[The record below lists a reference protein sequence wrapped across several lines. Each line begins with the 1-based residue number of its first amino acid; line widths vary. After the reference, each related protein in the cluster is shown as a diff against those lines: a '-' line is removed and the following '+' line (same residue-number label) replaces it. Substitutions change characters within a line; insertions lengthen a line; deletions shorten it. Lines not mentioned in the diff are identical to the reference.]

1 MLMLCIDYR
10 LGFNTIVPAKLIPKL
25 LFNCNWILDFLMG
38 TPQVMKIGNNI
49 CSTVILDTGAPQGC
63 CFSPRLYSL
72 FTYDCTATYNSYHSS
87 TTMHDR
93 DALQR
98 VVATAQR
105 ITGCDLPSIGEI
117 HTICC
122 LNKAQSIIQD
132 PNHPGHRLFF
142 RVNEFGVLE
151 VINDETEVE
160 SVKKAHATTTWAV
173 PTAQEGKTFSES
185 RTNIKEERP
194 VTRGNLRCAHC
205 HQIGSPQDSHPDG
218 KFCSEKCLQQAQE
231 NEHRPKKDTKPNAEL
246 HSTNRKR
253 KIQLPGNLKAENTE
267 DGDDPREEEDDS
279 EDRAD
284 RKVVRGPQRSRRKR
298 RGDAALLKQAVPY
311 GGKKKS
317 WSWASY
323 LEQEKAIA
331 APSKLFKEHQSFP
344 HSKNGFKVGMK
355 LEGVDPEHPSV
366 YCVLT
371 VAEVSG
377 YRIRLH
383 FDKYSDCY
391 DFWINANSSDIHPVG
406 WCEKTGHKLYP
417 PKGMKE
423 EEFSWQAYIKL
434 CKAQA
439 APKALFENQ
448 NTTVTPSGF
457 RIGMKLEAV
466 DRKNPT
472 FICVATVTDMV
483 DSRFLVHFDNWDESY
498 DYCFASWSIA
508 IYCVYKC
515 KNAKRFYYPNA
526 KHFSWERYLEETNSL
541 PAPARAF
548 KSRPT
553 HGFHRN
559 MKLEAV
565 DKRNPMLIRVVTIVD
580 TDDHRIKIHF
590 DGWGDE
596 YDYWV
601 DTDSPD
607 IHPAGW
613 CAKTIHPL
621 QPPISPQDMFESS
634 EQGGCPTPGCKGVG
648 HIKGARYS
656 GHHSAVGCPYSDI
669 NINKDS
675 VLPDR
680 LSGEI
685 PVSSLSMAKNR
696 KGESNC
702 DTASSVVEKQFGS
715 NQNNHSKTCGTE
727 TLGAQEANEDS
738 LHKKPP
744 VHHRTHTLEP
754 ESPRV
759 GRPCK
764 QRKVE
769 EELEEEEI
777 ESEESS
783 ITETKVDVCP
793 EGVDKREFVYNY
805 KNAVC
810 LQKYIK
816 IGHSCGKSE
825 ELTLQQALHQSVFMS
840 STSPIP
846 SLPLCWEQHS
856 KLLPSVAGITA
867 SKVAG
872 WTVEEV
878 TEFIQG
884 LPGCK
889 EQVKTFREEQI
900 DGEAFLL
907 LTQVDLVKILS
918 IKLGPALKIYNS
930 ILMFKTAENS
940 YNEL

>member
-1 MLMLCIDYR
+1 MEESPAS
-10 LGFNTIVPAKLIPKL
+10 LGAQDFDVYSAMDWKDGVGTL
-25 LFNCNWILDFLMG
+25 LGSEL
-38 TPQVMKIGNNI
+38 K
-49 CSTVILDTGAPQGC
+49 
-63 CFSPRLYSL
+63 
-72 FTYDCTATYNSYHSS
+72 
-87 TTMHDR
+87 
-93 DALQR
+93 
-98 VVATAQR
+98 
-105 ITGCDLPSIGEI
+105 
-117 HTICC
+117 
-122 LNKAQSIIQD
+122 
-132 PNHPGHRLFF
+132 F

-173 PTAQEGKTFSES
+173 PTAQEAFSES

-253 KIQLPGNLKAENTE
+253 KIQLLGNLKAENTE

-284 RKVVRGPQRSRRKR
+284 RKAVRGPQRSRRKR

-423 EEFSWQAYIKL
+423 EEFNWQAYVKL

-498 DYCFASWSIA
+498 DYWCEATSPYIHPVGW
-508 IYCVYKC
+508 C
-515 KNAKRFYYPNA
+515 KENGKILTTPPDYPNA

-601 DTDSPD
+601 DTDSPE

-613 CAKTIHPL
+613 CAKTMHPL

-685 PVSSLSMAKNR
+685 PVSSLSMAKNS
-696 KGESNC
+696 KGESIC

-738 LHKKPP
+738 SHKKSAFFLSKGKK
-744 VHHRTHTLEP
+744 H
-754 ESPRV
+754 SRV

-783 ITETKVDVCP
+783 ITETK
-793 EGVDKREFVYNY
+793 E
-805 KNAVC
+805 
-810 LQKYIK
+810 
-816 IGHSCGKSE
+816 SE
-825 ELTLQQALHQSVFMS
+825 ELTLQQALHQSVFMP